1 MPVFEKIDAWSV
13 FGSFISMVVSYVAI
27 MVTFF
32 RKELKE
38 MRAEIAQKI
47 TQRECE
53 KLRDECQKTCKYSRE
68 QRDKY
73 IEKIYEDAVESCDDV
88 RKEVERKAHTHA
100 SLGSAG
106 EVIK

>member
-1 MPVFEKIDAWSV
+1 MPMFEKIDAWGI
-13 FGSFISMVVSYVAI
+13 FGSFISMVISYVAI

-38 MRAEIAQKI
+38 MRTEMNQKVE
-47 TQRECE
+47 QKACDKMREDC
-53 KLRDECQKTCKYSRE
+53 KTGCKFSRE
-68 QRDKY
+68 QRDRY

-100 SLGSAG
+100 TLGQAG